1 MTVYVSTLIDWLGE
15 AGIAATLTGARDVP
29 VEQLTFDSRAVAAG
43 SLFAALPGSRVD
55 GHDFIDRA
63 LAAQAS
69 ALLVQRSPR
78 TPHRVPTLVVED
90 TARALAVI
98 AARFFGP
105 LPACLQAVTG
115 TNGKTSVAHFVR
127 LLYGE
132 ESAVS
137 VGTLGM
143 LPSGLFDMPYLT
155 SPDQIALAQGLAAA
169 AASGRRTAIVEAS
182 SHGLDQGRLDGLQFD
197 AAAFTNLSRD
207 HLDYHPRWK
216 TTGTPSGACLRIGSS
231 PKAPSSSI
239 RARRRRKNWLIWG

>member
-115 TNGKTSVAHFVR
+115 TNGENVR
-127 LLYGE
+127 GPLRAASLWRRKCGVGWDAWYVTQRLVRHAVPDQSRPDRPGPRLSGRSGVGPKNRNRRGLVPRFGSRPPRRLTIRRCRLYQ
-132 ESAVS
+132 SQS
-137 VGTLGM
+137 RS
-143 LPSGLFDMPYLT
+143 SGL
-155 SPDQIALAQGLAAA
+155 
-169 AASGRRTAIVEAS
+169 S
-182 SHGLDQGRLDGLQFD
+182 SHDGKLLARQ
-197 AAAFTNLSRD
+197 AAPV
-207 HLDYHPRWK
+207 Y
-216 TTGTPSGACLRIGSS
+216 GSAQ
-231 PKAPSSSI
+231 AP
-239 RARRRRKNWLIWG
+239 RRRRHRYAHVAGARIG